1 MGITIHI
8 SSNDDYLQSIWPLI
22 MFYKKNAKNVD
33 KLFILNKHRNQLND
47 TELLYTLRYP
57 YKSVYGLSNT
67 LNCSQSIWKRFYD
80 CERSSHQLWRI
91 HIERYFYATKEFCC
105 FIWNTLECEMNVAA
119 ECNVE
124 YSRKLK
130 NNTFESFEKICNKI
144 YCGYNSFACWFS
156 PDKQETYRIVAII
169 GVFIL
174 GICCTICGMIQCR
187 NSPHTGLKITFK
199 KPPPDI
205 KNLENKNNNTTTIK
219 QLTVKPKIKNVK
231 PKEIITTTT
240 IISTK
245 TTTTSKIPIRKSK
258 QSPILNGDDSIGGA
272 TKNIPFSNQSL
283 PNQESK
289 TFKTL
294 KNLPKLVDF
303 ITPPTQTTKVH
314 KNSMLPP
321 PPPLETPLNLLSPL
335 SDTSD
340 MTALIETDQMQQMI
354 LQFDPIN

>member
-1 MGITIHI
+1 
-8 SSNDDYLQSIWPLI
+8 
-22 MFYKKNAKNVD
+22 
-33 KLFILNKHRNQLND
+33 
-47 TELLYTLRYP
+47 
-57 YKSVYGLSNT
+57 
-67 LNCSQSIWKRFYD
+67 
-80 CERSSHQLWRI
+80 
-91 HIERYFYATKEFCC
+91 
-105 FIWNTLECEMNVAA
+105 MNVAA

-205 KNLENKNNNTTTIK
+205 KNLKNNNTTTIK
-219 QLTVKPKIKNVK
+219 QLAAKSKIKNVK

-240 IISTK
+240 IISPK

-258 QSPILNGDDSIGGA
+258 QLPILNGDDGIGGA

-283 PNQESK
+283 PNQEPK

-303 ITPPTQTTKVH
+303 ITPPTQTTKVVH
-314 KNSMLPP
+314 GDLLSMYSSGSPSPENSMLPP